1 MIGGDYMNNF
11 SGDVDINVRLNNILK
26 KRFDVDLFNNE
37 YNININDN
45 LLGRKF
51 KLRARDLIYLLYDI
65 EKEFDIEISEFHIDN
80 IKFNNIN
87 NIINIINDALH
98 QKEKEAM

>member
-1 MIGGDYMNNF
+1 MIGGGYMNNF
-11 SGDVDINVRLNNILK
+11 SEDIDINVRLNNIFK
-26 KRFDVDLFNNE
+26 KRFDIDLFNNQ
-37 YNININDN
+37 YDINIEDN

-87 NIINIINDALH
+87 NIRDIINDALNE
-98 QKEKEAM
+98 KEKEAM

>member
-1 MIGGDYMNNF
+1 MNNF
-11 SGDVDINVRLNNILK
+11 SEDIDINVRLNNIFK
-26 KRFDVDLFNNE
+26 KRFDIDLFNNQ
-37 YNININDN
+37 YDINIEDN

-87 NIINIINDALH
+87 NIRDIINDALNE
-98 QKEKEAM
+98 KEKEAM

>member
-1 MIGGDYMNNF
+1 MNNF

>member
-1 MIGGDYMNNF
+1 MNNF
-11 SGDVDINVRLNNILK
+11 SGDVDINVRLNNIFK